1 MFFKKKKKEHVVPP
15 TPVMEVL
22 ASVEFQQPEKELL
35 ADESLESQIGY
46 VNKYFSRNR
55 IDAPRKGIF
64 VNRELVHKLHDYV
77 QVIGQGDASIGAY
90 VEEIILDHL
99 KRNDKTLKALFN
111 INSECR
117 L

>member
-1 MFFKKKKKEHVVPP
+1 MFFKKKKKNPEVIP
-15 TPVMEVL
+15 TSVLEVL
-22 ASVEFQQPEKELL
+22 VSGELPEENK
-35 ADESLESQIGY
+35 DSSSDGSLESQIDY

-55 IDAPRKGIF
+55 IEAPRKGIF

-77 QVIGQGDASIGAY
+77 QVIGQGDASIGAF

-99 KRNDKTLKALFN
+99 KRNEAMLKALFN
-111 INSECR
+111 INTDHR